1 MPKVVLGQYAEANK
15 KFRQLI
21 EVGLILREKK
31 RDELTTKAR
40 MSRATYYNR
49 LRNPESMTVKELR
62 IYRRELGISDEDLL
76 SVL

>member
-1 MPKVVLGQYAEANK
+1 MPKVVLGQYTEANK
-15 KFRQLI
+15 RFRQLI
-21 EVGLILREKK
+21 EAGLILREKK